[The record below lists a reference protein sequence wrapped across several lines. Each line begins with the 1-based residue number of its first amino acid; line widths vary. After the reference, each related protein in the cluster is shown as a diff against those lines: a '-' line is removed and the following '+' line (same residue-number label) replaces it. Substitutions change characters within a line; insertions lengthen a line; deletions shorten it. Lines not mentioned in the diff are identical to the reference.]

1 MDARY
6 VSHVWKVGFEFEPEM
21 ERGKIEE
28 RTVRKLIVDRK
39 GEMRQIAMDLKQ
51 KFEMSISDAMVVFL
65 LIP

>member
-1 MDARY
+1 M
-6 VSHVWKVGFEFEPEM
+6 SHVWKVGFEFEPEM

>member
-1 MDARY
+1 
-6 VSHVWKVGFEFEPEM
+6 M

-65 LIP
+65 VIP

>member
-1 MDARY
+1 
-6 VSHVWKVGFEFEPEM
+6 M

-51 KFEMSISDAMVVFL
+51 KFEMSIANSLNGLVEFIMSCC
-65 LIP
+65 